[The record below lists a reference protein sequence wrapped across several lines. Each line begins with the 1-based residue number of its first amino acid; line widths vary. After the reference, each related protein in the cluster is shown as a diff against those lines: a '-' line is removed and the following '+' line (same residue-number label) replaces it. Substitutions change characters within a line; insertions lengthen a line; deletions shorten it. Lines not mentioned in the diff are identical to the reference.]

1 MTAEGVQSFRPSRV
15 QIVVGRIG
23 LPTGSNGK
31 AYANAVATPV
41 RLGGDLLPDAP
52 RGKDIVARITRS
64 VNITGRVSSD
74 VSDFIANRAVITSR
88 ILARIFVLAYEQAS
102 HW

>member
-23 LPTGSNGK
+23 LPTDSNDK
-31 AYANAVATPV
+31 VYANAVATPV

-52 RGKDIVARITRS
+52 RGKDIDARITRK
-64 VNITGRVSSD
+64 R
-74 VSDFIANRAVITSR
+74 
-88 ILARIFVLAYEQAS
+88 QH
-102 HW
+102 HWQGFF